1 MYKQGN
7 ERSRNIEAYKMQ
19 LDVVEKQIYGLDVLN
34 KNLKQTINNYNGL
47 LIGSSTY
54 EFLFDDRL
62 GSDVFGNLIV
72 VLLLIILFILTGVIK
87 FFYFGTYTD
96 KIEFW

>member
-1 MYKQGN
+1 
-7 ERSRNIEAYKMQ
+7 MQ

>member
-1 MYKQGN
+1 MSKQEN
-7 ERSRNIEAYKMQ
+7 ERSRNIEAYNKQ

-34 KNLKQTINNYNGL
+34 KNLKQTINNYNGF

-72 VLLLIILFILTGVIK
+72 VL
-87 FFYFGTYTD
+87 
-96 KIEFW
+96 